1 MMQPIA
7 ATVQPGS
14 IVSPDAYRIIL
25 ETIAGW
31 QYSYSTLLQAEV
43 GTMAVDELPDI
54 LPNT

>member
-1 MMQPIA
+1 MMQPIVHMA
-7 ATVQPGS
+7 QPGL
-14 IVSPDAYRIIL
+14 IVSPDAYMIIL

-31 QYSYSTLLQAEV
+31 QYSSSTLLQAEV